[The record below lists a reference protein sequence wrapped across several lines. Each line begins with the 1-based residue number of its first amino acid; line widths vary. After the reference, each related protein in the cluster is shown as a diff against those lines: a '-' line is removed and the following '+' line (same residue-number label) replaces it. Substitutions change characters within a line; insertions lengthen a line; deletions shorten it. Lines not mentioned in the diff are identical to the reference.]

1 MGGERELLLAKLRD
15 AVRTA
20 RRRPCFLGF
29 LDESQAAFCREALRR
44 EPGESLLWGGYEG
57 AERVMAGFFPDYMEP
72 AYEDFPISA
81 LTFSYRPGDKL
92 SHRDFLGSFMGL
104 GIERSVIGD
113 LLVEEGRTVAF
124 VRREMERYFLESLR
138 KIGRTGVRIT
148 AGYQGPL
155 PVLREYKDISGVI
168 ASDRLDCLA
177 ALLCRTSREKAARLI
192 ASGAVLV
199 NHQEVLSVDRRLEE
213 RDIISV
219 RGHGKF
225 ILDSFGPLTGK
236 GRLTVK
242 CRKYQ

>member
-44 EPGESLLWGGYEG
+44 EPGEYLLWGGYEG

-138 KIGRTGVRIT
+138 K
-148 AGYQGPL
+148 
-155 PVLREYKDISGVI
+155 
-168 ASDRLDCLA
+168 
-177 ALLCRTSREKAARLI
+177 
-192 ASGAVLV
+192 
-199 NHQEVLSVDRRLEE
+199 
-213 RDIISV
+213 
-219 RGHGKF
+219 
-225 ILDSFGPLTGK
+225 
-236 GRLTVK
+236 
-242 CRKYQ
+242 